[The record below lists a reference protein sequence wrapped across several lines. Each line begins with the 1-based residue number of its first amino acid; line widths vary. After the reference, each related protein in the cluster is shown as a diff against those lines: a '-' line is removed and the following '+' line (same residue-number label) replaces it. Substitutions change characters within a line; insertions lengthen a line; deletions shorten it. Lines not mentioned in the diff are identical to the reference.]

1 MDQVL
6 LSKVKDIIKSCTP
19 DNIDKIKSRLMV
31 NLKPDDAETVY
42 GYFIRS
48 EPTYIKEKCK
58 VHANQVLPQY
68 SDYFKDSAPITDIFL
83 DDDISQD

>member
-6 LSKVKDIIKSCTP
+6 LSKVKDILKSCTP

-31 NLKPDDAETVY
+31 NLKPDDADSVY
-42 GYFIRS
+42 GYFVRY
-48 EPTYIKEKCK
+48 EPTYIKDKCK

-68 SDYFKDSAPITDIFL
+68 SDYFKDSASINDIFL
-83 DDDISQD
+83 DDSYNQD